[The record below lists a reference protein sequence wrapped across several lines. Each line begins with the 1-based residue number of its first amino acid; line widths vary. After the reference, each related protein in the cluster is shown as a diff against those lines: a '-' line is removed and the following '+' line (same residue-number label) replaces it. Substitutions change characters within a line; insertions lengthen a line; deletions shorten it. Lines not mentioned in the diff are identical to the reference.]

1 MRIFSSGGGG
11 AVIGK
16 DCAISSNLDLCDKQM
31 LKIGDNTII
40 SSEVLFVTHDA
51 SITLFGDK
59 TRSLFGKIEIG
70 DNCFIG
76 ERATIMYGVKLTH
89 NVIVASGSVV
99 TKSFL
104 TPNIIIGGNP
114 AKIIGT
120 WSDFETNSHG
130 KGLLLSETY
139 EAVANDDERL
149 VKRKEYKEKN

>member
-1 MRIFSSGGGG
+1 
-11 AVIGK
+11 
-16 DCAISSNLDLCDKQM
+16 
-31 LKIGDNTII
+31 
-40 SSEVLFVTHDA
+40 
-51 SITLFGDK
+51 
-59 TRSLFGKIEIG
+59 
-70 DNCFIG
+70 
-76 ERATIMYGVKLTH
+76 MYGVKLTY

-130 KGLLLSETY
+130 KGMLLRETY
-139 EAVANDDERL
+139 EAVANDDDERL